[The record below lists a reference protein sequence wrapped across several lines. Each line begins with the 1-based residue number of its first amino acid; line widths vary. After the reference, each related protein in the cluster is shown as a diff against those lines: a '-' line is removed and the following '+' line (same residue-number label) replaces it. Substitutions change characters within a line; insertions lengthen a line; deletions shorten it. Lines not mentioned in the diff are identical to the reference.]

1 MHEDILRNVLRTLL
15 VNGFDL
21 LSLRKSS
28 PDKTIINVKKNDS
41 LGGEINYSL
50 LLSTGE
56 PNEQLLSSLEITAS
70 DLNSTPIVISDELR
84 TAPFKMFTLSEFED
98 FFGGFVN
105 TGLVLNDDLPNILVE
120 LGYNRLPK
128 DFTGEPDELLEIYT
142 KECLQFLL
150 NSRARIYGNKR
161 RGESLPDGVV
171 IAGDETIILFD
182 SKACK
187 DGFEFESDD
196 INRFAKYVNDFNIKY
211 SEILGRVFCLLV
223 VSSSFNDS
231 IDSIRKRS
239 NTLYTKSKTKLSCI
253 KAYDLGRAVKEVR
266 ECQEYRNSI
275 DWKEIFANDILTTDL
290 ITKQLEKIKKDKL
303 L

>member
-1 MHEDILRNVLRTLL
+1 VHEDILRSVLRTLL

-28 PDKTIINVKKNDS
+28 PDKSIINVKKIDS

-56 PNEQLLSSLEITAS
+56 PNEHLLDSLKITAS
-70 DLNSTPIVISDELR
+70 DLKSTPIVISDELQ
-84 TAPFKMFTLSEFED
+84 TASFKMYSISEFED

-105 TGLVLNDDLPNILVE
+105 TGLVLNDDLPNILEE

-128 DFTGEPDELLEIYT
+128 DFTGKPDELLEIYT

-171 IAGDETIILFD
+171 IAGDGTIILFD

-196 INRFAKYVNDFNIKY
+196 INRFAKYVNDFNRKY

-231 IDSIRKRS
+231 SDSIRKRS
-239 NTLYTKSKTKLSCI
+239 NALYTKTGTKLSCI
-253 KAYDLGRAVKEVR
+253 IANDLGRAVKEVR
-266 ECQEYRNSI
+266 KSQEFRNSI
-275 DWKEIFANDILTTDL
+275 DWKEIFVNDILTTDL